1 MIELNLTQNN
11 NENLPGT
18 KGKYY
23 PRVEYKE
30 TYDID
35 KLAEHMR
42 SHDCGFGK
50 GIIIGVLSA
59 ATECIRHLVLDG
71 NTVKLKDLG
80 IIKVSV
86 EGNGLTLQ
94 QGAKVTAGRGVQ
106 RKDEE
111 LAQDITLQQFAVE
124 DVKIIMQATGETTID
139 AMNRDAK
146 LGFTSKAKAL
156 IKSLTGN
163 ESNASS
169 FTPDPSPTGEGSG
182 NTGGGNTGG
191 NTGGGGNNGGGGNGD
206 EDGDVI

>member
-42 SHDCGFGK
+42 AHDCGFGK

-59 ATECIRHLVLDG
+59 ASECIRHLVLEG
-71 NTVKLKDLG
+71 NTVKLKNLG
-80 IIKVSV
+80 IIKASV
-86 EGNGLTLQ
+86 EGNGLTLA
-94 QGAKVTAGRGVQ
+94 QGAKISGGRGVQ

-111 LAQDITLQQFAVE
+111 LAQDISLQQFAVS
-124 DVKIIMQATGETTID
+124 DVKIIMQATGETTIE

-156 IKSLTGN
+156 VKQLTGN
-163 ESNASS
+163 ESNA
-169 FTPDPSPTGEGSG
+169 PASPTPTNSSDD
-182 NTGGGNTGG
+182 NSGGGPLPVGG
-191 NTGGGGNNGGGGNGD
+191 DTEIEPD
-206 EDGDVI
+206 DGD

>member
-42 SHDCGFGK
+42 AHDCGFGK

-59 ATECIRHLVLDG
+59 ASECIRHLVLEG
-71 NTVKLKDLG
+71 NTVKLKNLG
-80 IIKVSV
+80 IIKASV
-86 EGNGLTLQ
+86 EGNGLTLA
-94 QGAKVTAGRGVQ
+94 QGAKISGGRGVQ

-111 LAQDITLQQFAVE
+111 LAQDISLQQFAVS
-124 DVKIIMQATGETTID
+124 DVKIIMQATGETTIE

-156 IKSLTGN
+156 VKQLTGN
-163 ESNASS
+163 ESNA
-169 FTPDPSPTGEGSG
+169 PASPTPTNSSG
-182 NTGGGNTGG
+182 DNSGGGSPLPVGG
-191 NTGGGGNNGGGGNGD
+191 DTEID
-206 EDGDVI
+206 PDDGD

>member
-42 SHDCGFGK
+42 AHDCGSGK

-59 ATECIRHLVLDG
+59 ASECIRHLVLDG
-71 NTVKLKDLG
+71 NTVKLKNLG
-80 IIKVSV
+80 IIKASV
-86 EGNGLTLQ
+86 EGNGLTLA
-94 QGAKVTAGRGVQ
+94 QGAKISGGRGVQ

-111 LAQDITLQQFAVE
+111 LAQDISLQQFAVS
-124 DVKIIMQATGETTID
+124 DVKIIMQATGETTIE

-156 IKSLTGN
+156 VKQLTGN
-163 ESNASS
+163 ESNA
-169 FTPDPSPTGEGSG
+169 PASPTPTNSSG
-182 NTGGGNTGG
+182 DNSGGGSPLPVGG
-191 NTGGGGNNGGGGNGD
+191 DTEID
-206 EDGDVI
+206 PDDGD

>member
-42 SHDCGFGK
+42 AHDCGFGK

-59 ATECIRHLVLDG
+59 ASECIRHLVLDG
-71 NTVKLKDLG
+71 NTVKLKNLG
-80 IIKVSV
+80 IIKASV
-86 EGNGLTLQ
+86 EGNGLTLA
-94 QGAKVTAGRGVQ
+94 QGAKISGSRGVQ

-111 LAQDITLQQFAVE
+111 LAQDISLQQFAVS
-124 DVKIIMQATGETTID
+124 DVKIIMQATGETTIE

-156 IKSLTGN
+156 VKQLTGN
-163 ESNASS
+163 ESNA
-169 FTPDPSPTGEGSG
+169 PASPTPTNSSG
-182 NTGGGNTGG
+182 DNSGGGSPLPVGG
-191 NTGGGGNNGGGGNGD
+191 DTEIDPEGD
-206 EDGDVI
+206 

>member
-42 SHDCGFGK
+42 AHDCGFGK
-50 GIIIGVLSA
+50 GIIIGVLTQA
-59 ATECIRHLVLDG
+59 VECIRHLALDG

-86 EGNGLTLQ
+86 EGNGLTLT
-94 QGAKVTAGRGVQ
+94 QGARVTAGRGDQ
-106 RKDEE
+106 RKDED

-163 ESNASS
+163 ESNA
-169 FTPDPSPTGEGSG
+169 PANNEPSGSG
-182 NTGGGNTGG
+182 SNTGGKTGCNTGG
-191 NTGGGGNNGGGGNGD
+191 DNGGNPGGGEG
-206 EDGDVI
+206 GDVF

>member
-42 SHDCGFGK
+42 AHDCGFGK

-59 ATECIRHLVLDG
+59 ASECIRHLVLEG
-71 NTVKLKDLG
+71 NTVKLKNLG
-80 IIKVSV
+80 IIKASV
-86 EGNGLTLQ
+86 EGNGLTLA
-94 QGAKVTAGRGVQ
+94 QGAKVSGGRGVQ

-111 LAQDITLQQFAVE
+111 LAQDISLQQFAVS
-124 DVKIIMQATGETTID
+124 DVKIIMQATGETTIE

-156 IKSLTGN
+156 VKQLTGN
-163 ESNASS
+163 ESNA
-169 FTPDPSPTGEGSG
+169 PASPTPTNSSG
-182 NTGGGNTGG
+182 DNSGGGSPLPVGG
-191 NTGGGGNNGGGGNGD
+191 DTEID
-206 EDGDVI
+206 PDDGD

>member
-42 SHDCGFGK
+42 AHDCGFGK
-50 GIIIGVLSA
+50 DIIIGVLSA
-59 ATECIRHLVLDG
+59 ASECIRHLVLDG
-71 NTVKLKDLG
+71 NTVKLKNLG
-80 IIKVSV
+80 IIKASV
-86 EGNGLTLQ
+86 EGNGLTLA
-94 QGAKVTAGRGVQ
+94 QGAKISGGRGVQ

-111 LAQDITLQQFAVE
+111 LAQDISLQQFAVS
-124 DVKIIMQATGETTID
+124 DVKIIMQATGETTIE

-156 IKSLTGN
+156 VKQLTGN
-163 ESNASS
+163 ESNA
-169 FTPDPSPTGEGSG
+169 PASPTPTNSSG
-182 NTGGGNTGG
+182 DNSGGGSPLPVGG
-191 NTGGGGNNGGGGNGD
+191 DTEID
-206 EDGDVI
+206 PDDGD

>member
-42 SHDCGFGK
+42 AHDCGFGK

-59 ATECIRHLVLDG
+59 ASECIRHLVLEG
-71 NTVKLKDLG
+71 NTVKLKNLG
-80 IIKVSV
+80 IIKASV
-86 EGNGLTLQ
+86 EGNGLTLA
-94 QGAKVTAGRGVQ
+94 QGAKISGSRGVQ

-111 LAQDITLQQFAVE
+111 LAQDISLQQFAVS
-124 DVKIIMQATGETTID
+124 DVKIIMQATGETTIE

-156 IKSLTGN
+156 VKQLTGN
-163 ESNASS
+163 ESNA
-169 FTPDPSPTGEGSG
+169 PASPTPTNSSG
-182 NTGGGNTGG
+182 DNSGGGSPLPVGG
-191 NTGGGGNNGGGGNGD
+191 DTEID
-206 EDGDVI
+206 PDDGD

>member
-1 MIELNLTQNN
+1 MIELNLTQKN

-42 SHDCGFGK
+42 AHDCGFGK

-59 ATECIRHLVLDG
+59 ASECIRHLVLDG
-71 NTVKLKDLG
+71 NTVKLKNLG
-80 IIKVSV
+80 IIKASV
-86 EGNGLTLQ
+86 EGNGLTLA
-94 QGAKVTAGRGVQ
+94 QGAKISGGRGVQ

-111 LAQDITLQQFAVE
+111 LAQDISLQQFAVS
-124 DVKIIMQATGETTID
+124 DVKIIMQATGETTIE

-156 IKSLTGN
+156 VKQLTGN
-163 ESNASS
+163 ESNA
-169 FTPDPSPTGEGSG
+169 PASPTPTNSSG
-182 NTGGGNTGG
+182 DNSGGGSPLPVGG
-191 NTGGGGNNGGGGNGD
+191 DTEID
-206 EDGDVI
+206 PDDGD

>member
-59 ATECIRHLVLDG
+59 ASECIRHLVLDG
-71 NTVKLKDLG
+71 NTVKLKNLG

-86 EGNGLTLQ
+86 EGNGLTLT
-94 QGAKVTAGRGVQ
+94 QGAKVSSGRGVQ

-111 LAQDITLQQFAVE
+111 LAQDITLQQFAVG

-156 IKSLTGN
+156 VKSLTGN
-163 ESNASS
+163 ESNAPSL
-169 FTPDPSPTGEGSG
+169 TPSPSPTGEGSG
-182 NTGGGNTGG
+182 NSGGSNTGG
-191 NTGGGGNNGGGGNGD
+191 NSGGGGNGD
-206 EDGDVI
+206 GELDEN

>member
-35 KLAEHMR
+35 KLADHMR
-42 SHDCGFGK
+42 AHDCGFGK

-59 ATECIRHLVLDG
+59 ASECIRHLVLDG
-71 NTVKLKDLG
+71 NTVKLKNLG
-80 IIKVSV
+80 IIKASV
-86 EGNGLTLQ
+86 EGNGLTLA
-94 QGAKVTAGRGVQ
+94 QGAKISGSRGVQ

-111 LAQDITLQQFAVE
+111 LAQDISLQQFAVS
-124 DVKIIMQATGETTID
+124 DVKIIMQATGETTIE

-156 IKSLTGN
+156 VKQLTGN
-163 ESNASS
+163 ESNA
-169 FTPDPSPTGEGSG
+169 PASPTPTNSSG
-182 NTGGGNTGG
+182 DNSGGGSPLPVGG
-191 NTGGGGNNGGGGNGD
+191 DTEID
-206 EDGDVI
+206 PDDGD

>member
-42 SHDCGFGK
+42 AHDCGFGK

-59 ATECIRHLVLDG
+59 ASECIRHLVLEG
-71 NTVKLKDLG
+71 NTVKLKNLG
-80 IIKVSV
+80 IIKASV
-86 EGNGLTLQ
+86 EGNGLTLA
-94 QGAKVTAGRGVQ
+94 QGAKISGGRGMQ

-111 LAQDITLQQFAVE
+111 LAQDISLQQFAVS
-124 DVKIIMQATGETTID
+124 DVKIIMQATGETTIE

-156 IKSLTGN
+156 VKQLTGN
-163 ESNASS
+163 ESNA
-169 FTPDPSPTGEGSG
+169 PASPTPTNSSG
-182 NTGGGNTGG
+182 DNSGGGSPLPVGG
-191 NTGGGGNNGGGGNGD
+191 DTEID
-206 EDGDVI
+206 PDDGD

>member
-42 SHDCGFGK
+42 AHDCGFGK
-50 GIIIGVLSA
+50 GIIIGVLTQA
-59 ATECIRHLVLDG
+59 VECIRHLVLDG
-71 NTVKLKDLG
+71 NTVKLKNLG
-80 IIKVSV
+80 IIKASV
-86 EGNGLTLQ
+86 EGNGLTLA
-94 QGAKVTAGRGVQ
+94 QGAKISGGRGVQ

-111 LAQDITLQQFAVE
+111 LAQDISLQQFAVS
-124 DVKIIMQATGETTID
+124 DVKIIMQATGETTIE

-156 IKSLTGN
+156 VKQLTGN
-163 ESNASS
+163 ESNA
-169 FTPDPSPTGEGSG
+169 PASPTPTNSSG
-182 NTGGGNTGG
+182 DNSGGGSPLPVGG
-191 NTGGGGNNGGGGNGD
+191 DTEID
-206 EDGDVI
+206 PDDGD

>member
-42 SHDCGFGK
+42 AHDCGFGK

-59 ATECIRHLVLDG
+59 ASECIRHLVLEG
-71 NTVKLKDLG
+71 NTVKLKNLG
-80 IIKVSV
+80 IIKASV
-86 EGNGLTLQ
+86 EGNGLTLA
-94 QGAKVTAGRGVQ
+94 QGAKISGGRGVQ

-111 LAQDITLQQFAVE
+111 LAQDISLQQFAVS
-124 DVKIIMQATGETTID
+124 DVKIIMQATGETTIE

-156 IKSLTGN
+156 VKQLTGN
-163 ESNASS
+163 ESNA
-169 FTPDPSPTGEGSG
+169 PASPTPTNSSG
-182 NTGGGNTGG
+182 DNSGGGSPLPVGG
-191 NTGGGGNNGGGGNGD
+191 DTEIDPEGD
-206 EDGDVI
+206 

>member
-42 SHDCGFGK
+42 AHDCGFGK

-59 ATECIRHLVLDG
+59 ASECIRHLVLDG
-71 NTVKLKDLG
+71 NTVKLKNLG
-80 IIKVSV
+80 IIKASV
-86 EGNGLTLQ
+86 EGNGLTLA
-94 QGAKVTAGRGVQ
+94 QGAKISGSRGVQ

-111 LAQDITLQQFAVE
+111 LAQDISLQQFAVS
-124 DVKIIMQATGETTID
+124 DVKIIMQATGETTIE

-156 IKSLTGN
+156 VKQLTGN
-163 ESNASS
+163 ESNA
-169 FTPDPSPTGEGSG
+169 PASPTPTNSSG
-182 NTGGGNTGG
+182 DNSGGGSPLPVGG
-191 NTGGGGNNGGGGNGD
+191 DTEID
-206 EDGDVI
+206 PDDGD

>member
-42 SHDCGFGK
+42 AHDCGFGK

-59 ATECIRHLVLDG
+59 ASECIRHLVLEG
-71 NTVKLKDLG
+71 NTVKLKNLG
-80 IIKVSV
+80 IIKASV
-86 EGNGLTLQ
+86 EGNGLTLA
-94 QGAKVTAGRGVQ
+94 QGAKISGGRGVQ

-111 LAQDITLQQFAVE
+111 LAQDISLQQFAVS
-124 DVKIIMQATGETTID
+124 DVKIIMQATGETTIE

-156 IKSLTGN
+156 VKQLTGN
-163 ESNASS
+163 ESNA
-169 FTPDPSPTGEGSG
+169 PASPTPTNSSG
-182 NTGGGNTGG
+182 DNS
-191 NTGGGGNNGGGGNGD
+191 GGGGPLPVGGD
-206 EDGDVI
+206 TEIEPDDGD

>member
-1 MIELNLTQNN
+1 MTQNN

-42 SHDCGFGK
+42 AHDCGFGK

-59 ATECIRHLVLDG
+59 ASECIRHLVLEG
-71 NTVKLKDLG
+71 NTVKLKNLG
-80 IIKVSV
+80 IIKASV
-86 EGNGLTLQ
+86 EGNGLTLA
-94 QGAKVTAGRGVQ
+94 QGAKISGGRGVQ

-111 LAQDITLQQFAVE
+111 LAQDISLQQFAVS
-124 DVKIIMQATGETTID
+124 DVKIIMQATGETTIE

-156 IKSLTGN
+156 VKQLTGN
-163 ESNASS
+163 ESNA
-169 FTPDPSPTGEGSG
+169 PASPTPTNSSG
-182 NTGGGNTGG
+182 DNSGGGSPLPVGG
-191 NTGGGGNNGGGGNGD
+191 DTEIEPEGD
-206 EDGDVI
+206 

>member
-42 SHDCGFGK
+42 AHDSGFGK

-59 ATECIRHLVLDG
+59 ASECIRHLVLDG
-71 NTVKLKDLG
+71 NTVKLKNLG
-80 IIKVSV
+80 IIKASV
-86 EGNGLTLQ
+86 EGNGLTLA
-94 QGAKVTAGRGVQ
+94 QGAKISGSRGVQ

-111 LAQDITLQQFAVE
+111 LAQDISLQQFAVS
-124 DVKIIMQATGETTID
+124 DVKIIMQATGETTIE

-156 IKSLTGN
+156 VKQLTGN
-163 ESNASS
+163 ESNA
-169 FTPDPSPTGEGSG
+169 PASPTPTNSSG
-182 NTGGGNTGG
+182 DNSGGGPLPVGG
-191 NTGGGGNNGGGGNGD
+191 DTEIDPEGD
-206 EDGDVI
+206 

>member
-42 SHDCGFGK
+42 AHDCGFGK

-59 ATECIRHLVLDG
+59 ASECIRHLVLDG
-71 NTVKLKDLG
+71 NTVKLKNLG
-80 IIKVSV
+80 IIKASV
-86 EGNGLTLQ
+86 EGNGLTLA
-94 QGAKVTAGRGVQ
+94 QGAKVSGGRGVQ

-111 LAQDITLQQFAVE
+111 LAQDISLQQFAVS
-124 DVKIIMQATGETTID
+124 DVKIIMQATGETTIE

-156 IKSLTGN
+156 VKQLTGN
-163 ESNASS
+163 ESNA
-169 FTPDPSPTGEGSG
+169 PASPTPTNSSG
-182 NTGGGNTGG
+182 DNSGGGSPLPVGG
-191 NTGGGGNNGGGGNGD
+191 DTEID
-206 EDGDVI
+206 PDDGD

>member
-42 SHDCGFGK
+42 AHDCGFGK

-59 ATECIRHLVLDG
+59 ASECIRHLVLEG
-71 NTVKLKDLG
+71 NTVKLKNLG
-80 IIKVSV
+80 IIKASV
-86 EGNGLTLQ
+86 EGNGLTLA
-94 QGAKVTAGRGVQ
+94 QGAKISGGRGVQ

-111 LAQDITLQQFAVE
+111 LAQDISLQQFAVS
-124 DVKIIMQATGETTID
+124 DVKIIMQATGETTIE

-156 IKSLTGN
+156 VKQLTGN
-163 ESNASS
+163 ESNA
-169 FTPDPSPTGEGSG
+169 PASPTPTNSSG
-182 NTGGGNTGG
+182 DNSGGGSPLPVGG
-191 NTGGGGNNGGGGNGD
+191 DTEIEPD
-206 EDGDVI
+206 DGD

>member
-42 SHDCGFGK
+42 AHDCGFGK

-59 ATECIRHLVLDG
+59 ASECIRHLVLDG
-71 NTVKLKDLG
+71 NTVKLKNLG
-80 IIKVSV
+80 IIKASV
-86 EGNGLTLQ
+86 EGNGLTLA
-94 QGAKVTAGRGVQ
+94 QGAKISGGRGVQ

-111 LAQDITLQQFAVE
+111 LAQDISLQQFAVS
-124 DVKIIMQATGETTID
+124 DVKIIMQATGETTIE

-156 IKSLTGN
+156 VKQLTGN
-163 ESNASS
+163 ESNA
-169 FTPDPSPTGEGSG
+169 PASPTPTNSSG
-182 NTGGGNTGG
+182 DNSGGGPLPVGG
-191 NTGGGGNNGGGGNGD
+191 DTEIDPEGD
-206 EDGDVI
+206 

>member
-42 SHDCGFGK
+42 AHDCGFGK
-50 GIIIGVLSA
+50 GIIIGVLTQA
-59 ATECIRHLVLDG
+59 VECIRHLALDG

-94 QGAKVTAGRGVQ
+94 QGARVTAGRGDQ
-106 RKDEE
+106 RKDED

-163 ESNASS
+163 ESNA
-169 FTPDPSPTGEGSG
+169 PANNEPSGSG
-182 NTGGGNTGG
+182 SYTGGNTGG
-191 NTGGGGNNGGGGNGD
+191 NTGGDNGGGGNPGGG
-206 EDGDVI
+206 EGGDVF

>member
-42 SHDCGFGK
+42 AHDSGFGK

-59 ATECIRHLVLDG
+59 ASECIRHLVLDG
-71 NTVKLKDLG
+71 NTVKLKNLG
-80 IIKVSV
+80 IIKASV
-86 EGNGLTLQ
+86 EGNGLTLA
-94 QGAKVTAGRGVQ
+94 QGAKISGSRGVQ

-111 LAQDITLQQFAVE
+111 LAQDISLQQFAVS
-124 DVKIIMQATGETTID
+124 DVKIIMQATGETTIE

-156 IKSLTGN
+156 VKQLTGN
-163 ESNASS
+163 ESNA
-169 FTPDPSPTGEGSG
+169 PASPTPTNSSG
-182 NTGGGNTGG
+182 DNSGGGSPLPVGG
-191 NTGGGGNNGGGGNGD
+191 DTEID
-206 EDGDVI
+206 PDDGD